1 VKEQLSTDQQERRD
15 QQLKE
20 ATDHEIEYMKE
31 IERLRTQLETLSTCY
46 AAANAAFSGMTAEVE
61 RLTRELE
68 ESRAANWRLLGTLG
82 TPYKG
87 QGMTGSKPLV
97 ARLRARAEE
106 LDGAD
111 PNLAPDASCPDAE
124 LLDEACDEIARLR
137 FSYEQVRGMDDG
149 EAIKAGLDSGDRLA
163 HELANRLDLARGEQL
178 RPMSCECEFDDY
190 QAWQYKR
197 ICLFCGHE
205 WYGLH
210 CPHDGHQNPCPSC
223 GKRPEVVPESRS

>member
-1 VKEQLSTDQQERRD
+1 
-15 QQLKE
+15 
-20 ATDHEIEYMKE
+20 
-31 IERLRTQLETLSTCY
+31 
-46 AAANAAFSGMTAEVE
+46 
-61 RLTRELE
+61 
-68 ESRAANWRLLGTLG
+68 
-82 TPYKG
+82 
-87 QGMTGSKPLV
+87 MTGSNPSNYPLPWRDEGLFV
-97 ARLRARAEE
+97 IAKDGRSVCKCHGEREAQLITAAVNYYLRT
-106 LDGAD
+106 AD
-111 PNLAPDASCPDAE
+111 ETPAAPDDE
-124 LLDEACDEIARLR
+124 LNAWQRPSALG

>member
-1 VKEQLSTDQQERRD
+1 
-15 QQLKE
+15 
-20 ATDHEIEYMKE
+20 MKE
-31 IERLRTQLETLSTCY
+31 L
-46 AAANAAFSGMTAEVE
+46 
-61 RLTRELE
+61 
-68 ESRAANWRLLGTLG
+68 
-82 TPYKG
+82 
-87 QGMTGSKPLV
+87 
-97 ARLRARAEE
+97 
-106 LDGAD
+106 AD
-111 PNLAPDASCPDAE
+111 PTPADAAY
-124 LLDEACDEIARLR
+124 IARLR
-137 FSYEQVRGMDDG
+137 KAYTERCDGKSDGWVMEYFNPNGYRYVECALWDNLKDAVYDFEQLADAYMKLKRATVETPAAPDDELNAWQRPSALGFSYEQVRGMDDG

-210 CPHDGHQNPCPSC
+210 CPHDGHQNPCPLC